1 LNSRSICRRA
11 SSNQAGKGSRRMGGR
26 MRKFTVAAMN
36 RFPKI
41 FVLTL
46 AVAIVMVFAMIT
58 RGSIPAPNGA
68 ITACVEPSSGTIHLI
83 DTARTSRCHP
93 NQILVTWNQKG
104 SLGPQGPQGPQ
115 GPAGPQGP
123 QGPTGAAG
131 PAGVTGPAGPA
142 GSQGGGLNGVQEFTA
157 SGHFT
162 VPPAV
167 TKVSVELYG
176 AGGGGGSE
184 IVGPNALLSGAGGGS
199 GAYTRTVLMVNPTDS
214 LIISVGTAGSGG
226 SPFGGTGAGSPG
238 GDTTIA
244 NGTGILAFAGGGGGA
259 GVSTAAPLGPTA
271 IPGTGGA
278 TDKNAAISH
287 TGKPGGSSVFS
298 MGVTAPPPVPGGP
311 GYTPLGFVPG
321 DIGAGGQ
328 GSFENKGGSGAPG
341 YAVITW

>member
-1 LNSRSICRRA
+1 
-11 SSNQAGKGSRRMGGR
+11 
-26 MRKFTVAAMN
+26 MN
-36 RFPKI
+36 RFQKI

-83 DTARTSRCHP
+83 NTATTSGCHP
-93 NQILVTWNQKG
+93 NQIRVTWNQKG
-104 SLGPQGPQGPQ
+104 SPGPQGPQGPQ

-131 PAGVTGPAGPA
+131 PAGATGPAGPQ
-142 GSQGGGLNGVQEFTA
+142 GPQGGGLNGVQEFRA

-162 VPPAV
+162 VPPGV
-167 TKVSVELYG
+167 TKISVELYG

-184 IVGPNALLSGAGGGS
+184 IVNSTPFLTGAGGGS

-214 LIISVGTAGSGG
+214 LTISVGTAGSGG
-226 SPFGGTGAGSPG
+226 SLSGTGAGSPG

-244 NGTGILAFAGGGGGA
+244 KGAGILAFAGGGGGA
-259 GVSTAAPLGPTA
+259 GVSTAAPLGPTG

-278 TDKNAAISH
+278 SDTNAAISH
-287 TGKPGGSSVFS
+287 MGKPGGGSVS
-298 MGVTAPPPVPGGP
+298 LVGVGSTPPAPGAP

-321 DIGAGGQ
+321 DIGAGGH
-328 GSFENKGGSGAPG
+328 GSIENNGGSGAAG

>member
-1 LNSRSICRRA
+1 
-11 SSNQAGKGSRRMGGR
+11 
-26 MRKFTVAAMN
+26 MRKFTVAPN
-36 RFPKI
+36 RFQKV

-46 AVAIVMVFAMIT
+46 ALAIVVVFAMIT
-58 RGSIPAPNGA
+58 RGSIPAPNGV

-104 SLGPQGPQGPQ
+104 SPGLQGPQGPQ

-131 PAGVTGPAGPA
+131 PAGVTGPAGPQ
-142 GSQGGGLNGVQEFTA
+142 GPQGGGLNGVQEFRA

-162 VPPAV
+162 VPPGV
-167 TKVSVELYG
+167 TKISVDLYG

-184 IVGPNALLSGAGGGS
+184 IVSPTGVLLSGAGGGS

-226 SPFGGTGAGSPG
+226 SFSGTGAGSPG

-244 NGTGILAFAGGGGGA
+244 DGTGILASAGGGGGA
-259 GVSTAAPLGPTA
+259 GVSTAAPLGPTG

-278 TDKNAAISH
+278 ADTNAAISH
-287 TGKPGGSSVFS
+287 IGKPGGGSVS
-298 MGVTAPPPVPGGP
+298 IVGVIGSTPPAPGGP

-328 GSFENKGGSGAPG
+328 GSFENNGGSGAPG

>member
-1 LNSRSICRRA
+1 
-11 SSNQAGKGSRRMGGR
+11 
-26 MRKFTVAAMN
+26 MRKFRVAAMN
-36 RFPKI
+36 RFQKI
-41 FVLTL
+41 FVSTL
-46 AVAIVMVFAMIT
+46 AVALVMVFAMIT

-83 DTARTSRCHP
+83 DTATTSRCHP

-104 SLGPQGPQGPQ
+104 SPGSQGPQGPQ

-131 PAGVTGPAGPA
+131 PAGATGPAGPP
-142 GSQGGGLNGVQEFTA
+142 GPQGGGLNGVQEFKA

-162 VPPAV
+162 VPPGV
-167 TKVSVELYG
+167 TKISVELYG

-184 IVGPNALLSGAGGGS
+184 IVSPAGLLSGAGGGS

-214 LIISVGTAGSGG
+214 LMISVGTAGAGG
-226 SPFGGTGAGSPG
+226 SPFSGTGAGSPG

-244 NGTGILAFAGGGGGA
+244 DGTGILASAGGGGGA
-259 GVSTAAPLGPTA
+259 GVSTAAPLGPTG

-278 TDKNAAISH
+278 TDTNAAISH
-287 TGKPGGSSVFS
+287 TGKPGGGSVLIGGGIGS
-298 MGVTAPPPVPGGP
+298 TSPARGGP

-328 GSFENKGGSGAPG
+328 GSFENNGGSGAAG

>member
-1 LNSRSICRRA
+1 
-11 SSNQAGKGSRRMGGR
+11 
-26 MRKFTVAAMN
+26 MRKFTVAPN
-36 RFPKI
+36 RFQKV

-104 SLGPQGPQGPQ
+104 SPGLPGPQGPQ

-131 PAGVTGPAGPA
+131 PAGVTGPAGPP
-142 GSQGGGLNGVQEFTA
+142 GPQGGGLNGVQEFKA

-162 VPPAV
+162 VPPGV
-167 TKVSVELYG
+167 TKISVDLYG

-184 IVGPNALLSGAGGGS
+184 IVSLLLSGAGGGS
-199 GAYTRTVLMVNPTDS
+199 GAYTRTVLMVNPSDS
-214 LIISVGTAGSGG
+214 LTISVGTGGSGG
-226 SPFGGTGAGSPG
+226 SPIGTGAGSPG

-244 NGTGILAFAGGGGGA
+244 NGTSILASAGGGGGA
-259 GVSTAAPLGPTA
+259 GVAPLGPTG

-278 TDKNAAISH
+278 ADTTAAISH
-287 TGKPGGSSVFS
+287 TGKPGGGSVLIG
-298 MGVTAPPPVPGGP
+298 GVIGVPPSAPGGP

-328 GSFENKGGSGAPG
+328 GSFENNGGGSGAPG